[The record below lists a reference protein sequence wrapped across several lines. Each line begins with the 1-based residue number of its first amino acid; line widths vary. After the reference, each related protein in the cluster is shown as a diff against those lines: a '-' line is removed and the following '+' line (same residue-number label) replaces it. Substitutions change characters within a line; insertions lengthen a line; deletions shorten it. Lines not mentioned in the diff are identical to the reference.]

1 MAPLT
6 EPTITMDSF
15 STRLITLC
23 DVRGLTYEDLAL
35 RSGIN
40 ATQIGHYAAGER
52 LPSVNNLHRLACALD
67 ISADVLLGIESAS
80 LRTVQAPPRM
90 VRLFEQAAQL
100 SSAQMDLLLGIAA
113 LMVEQ
118 RKRKEPS

>member
-1 MAPLT
+1 MPLT
-6 EPTITMDSF
+6 EPTITTDGF

-23 DVRGLTYEDLAL
+23 DLRGLTYEDLAL

-40 ATQIGHYAAGER
+40 VTQIGHYAIGGR
-52 LPSVNNLHRLACALD
+52 LPSARNIHRLACALD